1 MMDNKQA
8 LSKNILDTINSP
20 ADVKALSM
28 EELKQLAEEIRQLL
42 ISVIAK
48 TGGHLAPNLGVV
60 ELTLALHRVFS
71 TPEDKIVFD
80 VGHQA
85 YIHKIITGR
94 REQFPTLRQYGGL
107 SGFPKRSESA
117 HDAFGTGHSSTSIS
131 AALGMAVA
139 RDIKQQ
145 DYNVIAVIGDGSM
158 TGGMAFEALNNA
170 GTLHKRMIVVLNDNE
185 MSISKNVGAM
195 SEYLYHLRTG
205 ETYNKLKHDL
215 EGWLKN
221 MEFGSD
227 VLKALRRLKGSV
239 KYLMV
244 PTSIFE
250 ELGFTYLGPIDGHD
264 LPTLIEVMQAAKKI
278 DGPVLVHVLTKKGK
292 GYKPAEESPNKFHG
306 TGPFEIA
313 TGKKITNPNA
323 PITYTEV
330 FGKALSELA
339 HEDKDIIGITA
350 AMPDGTGLSTFAKAH
365 PTRFF
370 DVGIAE
376 QHAVTSAAGAA
387 AAGLKPVAAIYS
399 TFLQRAYD
407 SVLHDICMQKL
418 HVTLCLDRA
427 GLVGDDGYTHHGVF
441 DYAYL
446 RSMPEMTV
454 MAPKDENELRH
465 MLKTAVDFDGPISL
479 RYPRGSG
486 VGVDITEPMEAL
498 PIGKAE
504 VLREGQDV
512 SIWAI
517 GSMVQSAAQAAE
529 KLAEQG
535 ISAGVVNMRFV
546 KPLDKELLLAQ
557 AKEYGKIVT
566 LEEGVLQGGVGS
578 AVLETLNE
586 AQLLTKCQV
595 LTLGIPDEFVLHG
608 DKKLLFKDLELDVD
622 AIVAKTVA
630 FVKGE

>member
-1 MMDNKQA
+1 MENKQA
-8 LSKNILDTINSP
+8 LTKNILETINSP
-20 ADVKALSM
+20 ADVKALSLD
-28 EELKQLAEEIRQLL
+28 ELKQLAEEIRQFL
-42 ISVIAK
+42 ISVISK
-48 TGGHLAPNLGVV
+48 NGGHLAPNLGVV
-60 ELTLALHRVFS
+60 ELSLALHRVFS

-80 VGHQA
+80 VGHQS

-107 SGFPKRSESA
+107 SGFPKRSESE

-139 RDIKQQ
+139 RDLQGK
-145 DYNVIAVIGDGSM
+145 DYNVVAVIGDGSM

-170 GTLHKRMIVVLNDNE
+170 GTLHKKMIVVLNDNE

-195 SEYLYHLRTG
+195 SEYLYQLRTG
-205 ETYNKLKHDL
+205 ETYNKIKHDI

-221 MEFGSD
+221 MEFGTD
-227 VLKALRRLKGSV
+227 VLKAIRRLKGSV

-250 ELGFTYLGPIDGHD
+250 ELGFTYLGPVDGHD
-264 LPTLIEVMQAAKKI
+264 LQGLTEVLQAAKKI

-313 TGKKITNPNA
+313 TGKKIANPNA

-330 FGKALSELA
+330 FGKTLTELA
-339 HEDKDIIGITA
+339 NEDKEIIGITA
-350 AMPDGTGLSTFAKAH
+350 AMPDGTGMSTFAKAH
-365 PTRFF
+365 PERFF

-387 AAGLKPVAAIYS
+387 AAGMKPVAAIYS

-446 RSMPEMTV
+446 RSMPEMTI

-465 MLKTAVDFDGPISL
+465 MLKTAVDYDGPVSV
-479 RYPRGSG
+479 RYPRGCG
-486 VGVDITEPMEAL
+486 VGVEISEPMHSL

-504 VLREGQDV
+504 VLREGKNV
-512 SIWAI
+512 CLWAI
-517 GSMVQSAAQAAE
+517 GSMVQSALQVAA

-535 ISAGVVNMRFV
+535 ISAGVVNMRFA
-546 KPLDKELLLAQ
+546 KPLDKELLLAHAAQ
-557 AKEYGKIVT
+557 YGKIVT
-566 LEEGVLQGGVGS
+566 LEEGALQGGVGS
-578 AVLETLNE
+578 AVMETLNE
-586 AQLLTKCQV
+586 AKILQQCRV

-608 DKKLLFKDLELDVD
+608 NKKLLMKDLGLDVD
-622 AIVAKTVA
+622 AIVSKTIA
-630 FVKGE
+630 MVKEA

>member
-1 MMDNKQA
+1 MAENN
-8 LSKNILDTINSP
+8 LLDKINSP
-20 ADVKALSM
+20 ADVKKLSD
-28 EELKQLAEEIRQLL
+28 EQLKQLAAEIRQLL
-42 ISVIAK
+42 IEVISH

-60 ELTLALHRVFS
+60 ELTLALHKVFT
-71 TPEDKIVFD
+71 TPQDKLVFD

-107 SGFPKRSESA
+107 SGFPKRCESE

-139 RDIKQQ
+139 RDLQGE
-145 DYNVIAVIGDGSM
+145 DYNVVAIIGDGSM

-170 GTLHKRMIVVLNDNE
+170 GTLHKKMVVVLNDNE

-195 SEYLYHLRTG
+195 SDYLYHLRTG
-205 ETYNKLKHDL
+205 ETYNKIKNDI

-221 MEFGSD
+221 MEFGTD
-227 VLKALRRLKGSV
+227 VLKAIRRLKGSV

-250 ELGFTYLGPIDGHD
+250 ELGFTYLGPVDGHD
-264 LPTLIEVMQAAKKI
+264 IHGLIEVLQAAKKI
-278 DGPVLVHVLTKKGK
+278 DGPVMVHVLTKKGK

-313 TGKKITNPNA
+313 TGKKITNPAA
-323 PITYTEV
+323 PISYTEV
-330 FGKALSELA
+330 FGKTITELA
-339 HEDKDIIGITA
+339 DSDKKIVGLTA
-350 AMPDGTGLSTFAKAH
+350 AMPDGTGLNIFAQAH
-365 PTRFF
+365 PDRFF

-376 QHAVTSAAGAA
+376 QHAVTA
-387 AAGLKPVAAIYS
+387 AAGMAAAGMKPVTAIYS
-399 TFLQRAYD
+399 TFMQRAYD
-407 SVLHDICMQKL
+407 SILHDICMQKL
-418 HVTLCLDRA
+418 HVTMCLDRA

-446 RSMPEMTV
+446 RSIPNMTI

-465 MLKTAVDFDGPISL
+465 MLKTALSFNGPISV

-486 VGVDITEPMEAL
+486 VGVDITEPMQEL

-504 VLREGQDV
+504 VLREGKELCF
-512 SIWAI
+512 WAI
-517 GSMVQSAAQAAE
+517 GSMVQSAVQAAD
-529 KLAEQG
+529 KLKEQG
-535 ISAGVVNMRFV
+535 IDAGVVNMRFA
-546 KPLDKELLLAQ
+546 KPLDKELLIEH
-557 AKEYGKIVT
+557 AKRYGKIVT
-566 LEEGVLQGGVGS
+566 LEEGVLAGGVGS
-578 AVLETLNE
+578 EVLEILDDAGLLQQCAVLR
-586 AQLLTKCQV
+586 
-595 LTLGIPDEFVLHG
+595 LGIPDEFVTHG
-608 DKKLLFKDLELDVD
+608 DKKLLFRDLGLDTD
-622 AIVAKTVA
+622 AIVQKAAA

>member
-1 MMDNKQA
+1 MAENN
-8 LSKNILDTINSP
+8 LLDKINSP
-20 ADVKALSM
+20 ADVKKLSD
-28 EELKQLAEEIRQLL
+28 EQLKQLAAEIRQLL
-42 ISVIAK
+42 IEVISH

-60 ELTLALHRVFS
+60 ELTLALHKVFT
-71 TPEDKIVFD
+71 TPQDKLVFD

-107 SGFPKRSESA
+107 SGFPKRSESE

-139 RDIKQQ
+139 RDLQGE
-145 DYNVIAVIGDGSM
+145 DYNVVAIIGDGSM

-170 GTLHKRMIVVLNDNE
+170 GTLHKKMVVVLNDNE

-195 SEYLYHLRTG
+195 SDYLYHLRTG
-205 ETYNKLKHDL
+205 ETYNKIKNDI

-221 MEFGSD
+221 MEFGTD
-227 VLKALRRLKGSV
+227 VLKAIRRLKGSV

-250 ELGFTYLGPIDGHD
+250 ELGFTYLGPVDGHD
-264 LPTLIEVMQAAKKI
+264 IHGLIEVLQAAKKI
-278 DGPVLVHVLTKKGK
+278 DGPVMVHVLTKKGK

-313 TGKKITNPNA
+313 TGKKITNPA
-323 PITYTEV
+323 TPISYTEV
-330 FGKALSELA
+330 FGKTITELA
-339 HEDKDIIGITA
+339 DSDKKIVGLTA
-350 AMPDGTGLSTFAKAH
+350 AMPDGTGLNIFAQAH
-365 PTRFF
+365 PDRFF

-376 QHAVTSAAGAA
+376 QHAVTA
-387 AAGLKPVAAIYS
+387 AAGMAAAGMKPVTAIYS
-399 TFLQRAYD
+399 TFMQRAYD
-407 SVLHDICMQKL
+407 SILHDICMQKL
-418 HVTLCLDRA
+418 HVTMCLDRA

-446 RSMPEMTV
+446 RSIPNMTI

-465 MLKTAVDFDGPISL
+465 MLKTALSFNGPISV

-486 VGVDITEPMEAL
+486 VGVGITEPMQEL

-504 VLREGQDV
+504 VLREGKELCF
-512 SIWAI
+512 WAI
-517 GSMVQSAAQAAE
+517 GSMVQSAVQAAD
-529 KLAEQG
+529 KLKEQG
-535 ISAGVVNMRFV
+535 IDAGVVNMRFA
-546 KPLDKELLLAQ
+546 KPLDKELLIEH
-557 AKEYGKIVT
+557 AKRYGKIVT
-566 LEEGVLQGGVGS
+566 LEEGVLAGGVGS
-578 AVLETLNE
+578 EVLEILDDAGLLQQCAVLR
-586 AQLLTKCQV
+586 
-595 LTLGIPDEFVLHG
+595 LGIPDEFVTHG
-608 DKKLLFKDLELDVD
+608 DKKLLFRDLGLDTD
-622 AIVAKTVA
+622 AIVQKAAA

>member
-1 MMDNKQA
+1 MAENN
-8 LSKNILDTINSP
+8 LLDKINSP
-20 ADVKALSM
+20 ADVKKLSD
-28 EELKQLAEEIRQLL
+28 EQLKQLAAEIRQLL
-42 ISVIAK
+42 IEVISH

-60 ELTLALHRVFS
+60 ELTLALHKVFT
-71 TPEDKIVFD
+71 TPQDKLVFD

-107 SGFPKRSESA
+107 SGFPKRSESE

-139 RDIKQQ
+139 RDLQGE
-145 DYNVIAVIGDGSM
+145 DYNVVAIIGDGSM

-170 GTLHKRMIVVLNDNE
+170 GTLHKKMVVVLNDNE

-195 SEYLYHLRTG
+195 SDYLYHLRTG
-205 ETYNKLKHDL
+205 ETYNKIKNDI

-221 MEFGSD
+221 MEFGTD
-227 VLKALRRLKGSV
+227 VLKAIRRLKGSV

-250 ELGFTYLGPIDGHD
+250 ELGFTYLGPVDGHD
-264 LPTLIEVMQAAKKI
+264 IHGLIEVLQAAKKI
-278 DGPVLVHVLTKKGK
+278 DGPVMVHVLTKKGK

-313 TGKKITNPNA
+313 TGKKITNPAA
-323 PITYTEV
+323 PISYTEV
-330 FGKALSELA
+330 FGKTITELA
-339 HEDKDIIGITA
+339 DSDKKIVGLTA
-350 AMPDGTGLSTFAKAH
+350 AMPDGTGLNIFAQAH
-365 PTRFF
+365 PDRFF

-376 QHAVTSAAGAA
+376 QHAVTA
-387 AAGLKPVAAIYS
+387 AAGMAAAGMKPVTAIYS
-399 TFLQRAYD
+399 TFMQRAYD
-407 SVLHDICMQKL
+407 SILHDICMQKL
-418 HVTLCLDRA
+418 HVTMCLDRA

-446 RSMPEMTV
+446 RSIPNMTI

-465 MLKTAVDFDGPISL
+465 MLKTALSFNGPISV

-486 VGVDITEPMEAL
+486 VGVDITEPMHEL

-504 VLREGQDV
+504 VLREGKELCF
-512 SIWAI
+512 WAI
-517 GSMVQSAAQAAE
+517 GSMVQSAVQAAD
-529 KLAEQG
+529 KLKEQG
-535 ISAGVVNMRFV
+535 IDAGVVNMRFA
-546 KPLDKELLLAQ
+546 KPLDKELLIEH
-557 AKEYGKIVT
+557 AKRYGKIVT
-566 LEEGVLQGGVGS
+566 LEEGVLAGGVGS
-578 AVLETLNE
+578 EVLEILDDAGLLQQCAVLR
-586 AQLLTKCQV
+586 
-595 LTLGIPDEFVLHG
+595 LGIPDEFVTHG
-608 DKKLLFKDLELDVD
+608 DKKLLFRDLGLDTD
-622 AIVAKTVA
+622 AIVQKAVA

>member
-1 MMDNKQA
+1 MAENN
-8 LSKNILDTINSP
+8 LLDKINSP
-20 ADVKALSM
+20 ADVKKLSD
-28 EELKQLAEEIRQLL
+28 EQLKQLAAEIRQLL
-42 ISVIAK
+42 IKVISH

-60 ELTLALHRVFS
+60 ELTLALHKVFN
-71 TPEDKIVFD
+71 TPQDKLVFD

-107 SGFPKRSESA
+107 SGFPKRSESE

-139 RDIKQQ
+139 RDLQGE
-145 DYNVIAVIGDGSM
+145 DYNVVAIIGDGSM

-170 GTLHKRMIVVLNDNE
+170 GTLHKKMVVVLNDNE

-195 SEYLYHLRTG
+195 SDYLYHLRTG
-205 ETYNKLKHDL
+205 ETYNKIKNDI

-221 MEFGSD
+221 MEFGTD
-227 VLKALRRLKGSV
+227 VLKAIRRLKGSV

-250 ELGFTYLGPIDGHD
+250 ELGFTYLGPVDGHD
-264 LPTLIEVMQAAKKI
+264 IHGLIEVLQAAKKI
-278 DGPVLVHVLTKKGK
+278 DGPVMVHVLTKKGK

-313 TGKKITNPNA
+313 TGKKITNPAA
-323 PITYTEV
+323 PISYTEV
-330 FGKALSELA
+330 FGKTITELA
-339 HEDKDIIGITA
+339 DSDKKVVGLTA
-350 AMPDGTGLSTFAKAH
+350 AMPDGTGLNIFAQAH
-365 PTRFF
+365 PDRFF

-376 QHAVTSAAGAA
+376 QHAVTA
-387 AAGLKPVAAIYS
+387 AAGMAAAGMKPVTAIYS
-399 TFLQRAYD
+399 TFMQRAYD
-407 SVLHDICMQKL
+407 SILHDICMQKL
-418 HVTLCLDRA
+418 HVTMCLDRA

-446 RSMPEMTV
+446 RSIPNMTI

-465 MLKTAVDFDGPISL
+465 MLKTALSFNGPISV

-486 VGVDITEPMEAL
+486 VGVDITEPMHEL

-504 VLREGQDV
+504 VLREGKKLCF
-512 SIWAI
+512 WAI
-517 GSMVQSAAQAAE
+517 GSMVQSAVQAAD
-529 KLAEQG
+529 KLKEQG
-535 ISAGVVNMRFV
+535 IDAGVVNIRFA
-546 KPLDKELLLAQ
+546 KPLDKELLIEH
-557 AKEYGKIVT
+557 AKRYGKIVT
-566 LEEGVLQGGVGS
+566 LEEGVLAGGVGS
-578 AVLETLNE
+578 EVLEILDDAGLLQQCAVLR
-586 AQLLTKCQV
+586 
-595 LTLGIPDEFVLHG
+595 LGIPDEFVTHG
-608 DKKLLFKDLELDVD
+608 DKKLLFRDLGLDTD
-622 AIVAKTVA
+622 AIVQKAAA

>member
-205 ETYNKLKHDL
+205 ETYNKIKHDL

-221 MEFGSD
+221 MDFGSD

-330 FGKALSELA
+330 FGKALTELA
-339 HEDKDIIGITA
+339 NEDKDIIGITA

-486 VGVDITEPMEAL
+486 VGVDITEPMQAL

-504 VLREGQDV
+504 VLREGKDV

-529 KLAEQG
+529 MLAEQG

-622 AIVAKTVA
+622 AIVAKTAA

>member
-205 ETYNKLKHDL
+205 ETYNKIKHDL

-221 MEFGSD
+221 MDFGSD

-330 FGKALSELA
+330 FGKALTELA
-339 HEDKDIIGITA
+339 DEDKDIIGITA

-387 AAGLKPVAAIYS
+387 AAGLKPVAAIYR

-486 VGVDITEPMEAL
+486 VGVDITEPMQAL

-546 KPLDKELLLAQ
+546 KPLDKDLLLVQ

-622 AIVAKTVA
+622 AIVAKTAA

>member
-1 MMDNKQA
+1 MENMHTIT
-8 LSKNILDTINSP
+8 KNILETINSP
-20 ADVKALSM
+20 ADVKALSL
-28 EELKQLAEEIRQLL
+28 EQLKQLAEEIRQLL
-42 ISVIAK
+42 ISVISK

-60 ELTLALHRVFS
+60 ELTLALHRVFT
-71 TPEDKIVFD
+71 TPKDKIVFD
-80 VGHQA
+80 VGHQS

-94 REQFPTLRQYGGL
+94 REQFSTLRQYGGL
-107 SGFPKRSESA
+107 SGFPKRSESE

-139 RDIKQQ
+139 RDLQGE

-170 GTLHKRMIVVLNDNE
+170 GTLHKKMIVVLNDNE

-195 SEYLYHLRTG
+195 SEYLYQLRTG
-205 ETYNKLKHDL
+205 ETYNKIKHDI

-221 MEFGSD
+221 MEFGTD
-227 VLKALRRLKGSV
+227 VLKAIRRLKGSV

-264 LPTLIEVMQAAKKI
+264 LQGLTEVLQAAKKI

-306 TGPFEIA
+306 TGPFDIA
-313 TGKKITNPNA
+313 TGKKIANPNA

-330 FGKALSELA
+330 FGRTLTELA
-339 HEDKDIIGITA
+339 NADKDIIGITA
-350 AMPDGTGLSTFAKAH
+350 AMPDGTGMSTFAKAH
-365 PTRFF
+365 PERCF

-387 AAGLKPVAAIYS
+387 AVGLKPVAAIYS

-446 RSMPEMTV
+446 RSMPEMTI

-465 MLKTAVDFDGPISL
+465 MLKTAVDFDGPVSV

-486 VGVDITEPMEAL
+486 VGVSITEPMHSL

-504 VLREGQDV
+504 VLREGKDV
-512 SIWAI
+512 CLWAI
-517 GSMVQSAAQAAE
+517 GSMVQSALQAAD

-535 ISAGVVNMRFV
+535 ISTGVVNMRFA
-546 KPLDKELLLAQ
+546 KPLDEELLLEHAAQ
-557 AKEYGKIVT
+557 YGKIVT

-578 AVLETLNE
+578 AVLETLN
-586 AQLLTKCQV
+586 AAKMLQKCQV

-608 DKKLLFKDLELDVD
+608 DKKLLFKDLGLDVETIAD
-622 AIVAKTVA
+622 KIAAL
-630 FVKGE
+630 VKEE

>member
-1 MMDNKQA
+1 MENMHTIT
-8 LSKNILDTINSP
+8 KNILETINSP
-20 ADVKALSM
+20 ADVKALSL
-28 EELKQLAEEIRQLL
+28 EQLKQLAEEIRQLL
-42 ISVIAK
+42 ISVISK

-60 ELTLALHRVFS
+60 ELTLALHRVFT
-71 TPEDKIVFD
+71 TPKDKIVFD
-80 VGHQA
+80 VGHQS

-94 REQFPTLRQYGGL
+94 REQFSTLRQYGGL
-107 SGFPKRSESA
+107 SGFPKRSESE

-139 RDIKQQ
+139 RDLQGE

-170 GTLHKRMIVVLNDNE
+170 GTLHKKMIVVLNDNE

-195 SEYLYHLRTG
+195 SEYLYQLRTG
-205 ETYNKLKHDL
+205 ETYNKIKHDI

-221 MEFGSD
+221 MEFGTD
-227 VLKALRRLKGSV
+227 VLKAIRRLKGSV

-264 LPTLIEVMQAAKKI
+264 LQGLTEVLQAAKKI

-306 TGPFEIA
+306 TGPFDIA
-313 TGKKITNPNA
+313 TGKKIANPNA

-330 FGKALSELA
+330 FGRTLTELA
-339 HEDKDIIGITA
+339 NTDKDIIGITA
-350 AMPDGTGLSTFAKAH
+350 AMPDGTGMSTFAKAH
-365 PTRFF
+365 PERCF

-387 AAGLKPVAAIYS
+387 AVGLKPVAAIYS

-446 RSMPEMTV
+446 RSMPEMTI

-465 MLKTAVDFDGPISL
+465 MLKTAVDFDGPVSV

-486 VGVDITEPMEAL
+486 VGVSITEPMHSL

-504 VLREGQDV
+504 VLREGKDV
-512 SIWAI
+512 CLWAI
-517 GSMVQSAAQAAE
+517 GSMVQSALQAAD
-529 KLAEQG
+529 KLAERG
-535 ISAGVVNMRFV
+535 ISAGVVNMRFA
-546 KPLDKELLLAQ
+546 KPLDEELLLEHAAQ
-557 AKEYGKIVT
+557 YGKIVT

-578 AVLETLNE
+578 AVLETLN
-586 AQLLTKCQV
+586 AAKMLQKCQV

-608 DKKLLFKDLELDVD
+608 DKKLLFKDLGLDVETIAD
-622 AIVAKTVA
+622 KIAAL
-630 FVKGE
+630 VKEE

>member
-1 MMDNKQA
+1 MENMQTLK
-8 LSKNILDTINSP
+8 KNILETINSP
-20 ADVKALSM
+20 ADVKALSL
-28 EELKQLAEEIRQLL
+28 EQLKQLAEEIRQFL
-42 ISVIAK
+42 ISVISK

-71 TPEDKIVFD
+71 TPQDKIVFD
-80 VGHQA
+80 VGHQS

-107 SGFPKRSESA
+107 SGFPKRTESE

-139 RDIKQQ
+139 RDLQGK
-145 DYNVIAVIGDGSM
+145 DFDVVAVIGDGSM

-170 GTLHKRMIVVLNDNE
+170 GTLHKKMIVVLNDNE

-195 SEYLYHLRTG
+195 SEYLYQLRTG
-205 ETYNKLKHDL
+205 ETYNKIKHDL
-215 EGWLKN
+215 EGWLQN
-221 MEFGSD
+221 VEFGSD
-227 VLKALRRLKGSV
+227 VIKVLRRLKGSV

-264 LPTLIEVMQAAKKI
+264 LEGLIEVLQAAKKI

-313 TGKKITNPNA
+313 TGKKIANPNA

-330 FGKALSELA
+330 FGKTLIELA
-339 HEDKDIIGITA
+339 NEDKDIIGITA
-350 AMPDGTGLSTFAKAH
+350 AMPDGTGLSAFAKAH
-365 PTRFF
+365 PDRFF

-407 SVLHDICMQKL
+407 SVLHDICIQKL

-427 GLVGDDGYTHHGVF
+427 GIVGDDGFTHHGVF

-446 RSMPEMTV
+446 RSIPEMTI

-465 MLKTAVDFDGPISL
+465 MLKTATDYTGPISI

-486 VGVDITEPMEAL
+486 VGVDTTEPLHAL

-504 VLREGQDV
+504 VLREGKDV
-512 SIWAI
+512 VVWAI
-517 GSMVQSAAQAAE
+517 GSMVQSALQAAE
-529 KLAEQG
+529 VLAQQG
-535 ISAGVVNMRFV
+535 ISVGVVNMRFA
-546 KPLDKELLLAQ
+546 KPLDKELLVEHA
-557 AKEYGKIVT
+557 AKYGKIVT
-566 LEEGVLQGGVGS
+566 LEEGVLAGGVGS
-578 AVLETLNE
+578 AVLEALNE
-586 AQLLTKCQV
+586 AKLLAKCRV

-608 DKKLLFKDLELDVD
+608 DKKLLLRDLHLDVQ
-622 AIVAKTVA
+622 AIAEQTA
-630 FVKGE
+630 GLVKEE

>member
-1 MMDNKQA
+1 MAENN
-8 LSKNILDTINSP
+8 LLDKINSP
-20 ADVKALSM
+20 ADVKKLSD
-28 EELKQLAEEIRQLL
+28 EQLKQLATEIRQLL
-42 ISVIAK
+42 IKVISH

-60 ELTLALHRVFS
+60 ELTLALHKVFN
-71 TPEDKIVFD
+71 TPQDKLVFD

-107 SGFPKRSESA
+107 SGFPKRCESE

-139 RDIKQQ
+139 RDLQGE
-145 DYNVIAVIGDGSM
+145 DYNVVAIIGDGSM

-170 GTLHKRMIVVLNDNE
+170 GTLHKKMVVVLNDNE

-195 SEYLYHLRTG
+195 SDYLYHLRTG
-205 ETYNKLKHDL
+205 ETYNKIKNDI

-221 MEFGSD
+221 MEFGTD
-227 VLKALRRLKGSV
+227 VLKAIRRLKGSV

-250 ELGFTYLGPIDGHD
+250 ELGFTYLGPVDGHD
-264 LPTLIEVMQAAKKI
+264 IHGLIEVLQAAKKI
-278 DGPVLVHVLTKKGK
+278 DGPVMVHVLTKKGK

-313 TGKKITNPNA
+313 TGKKITNPAA
-323 PITYTEV
+323 PISYTEV
-330 FGKALSELA
+330 FGKTITELA
-339 HEDKDIIGITA
+339 DSDKKVVGLTA
-350 AMPDGTGLSTFAKAH
+350 AMPDGTGLNIFAQAH
-365 PTRFF
+365 PDRFF

-376 QHAVTSAAGAA
+376 QHAVTA
-387 AAGLKPVAAIYS
+387 AAGMAAAGMKPVTAIYS
-399 TFLQRAYD
+399 TFMQRAYD
-407 SVLHDICMQKL
+407 SILHDICMQKL
-418 HVTLCLDRA
+418 HVTMCLDRA

-446 RSMPEMTV
+446 RSIPNMTI

-465 MLKTAVDFDGPISL
+465 MLKTALSFNGPISV

-486 VGVDITEPMEAL
+486 VGVNITEPMHEL

-504 VLREGQDV
+504 VLREGKKLCF
-512 SIWAI
+512 WAI
-517 GSMVQSAAQAAE
+517 GSMVQSAVQAAD
-529 KLAEQG
+529 KLKEQG
-535 ISAGVVNMRFV
+535 IDAGVVNMRFA
-546 KPLDKELLLAQ
+546 KPLDKELLIEH
-557 AKEYGKIVT
+557 AKRYGKIVT
-566 LEEGVLQGGVGS
+566 LEEGVLAGGVGS
-578 AVLETLNE
+578 EVLEILDDAGLLQQCAVLR
-586 AQLLTKCQV
+586 
-595 LTLGIPDEFVLHG
+595 LGIPDEFVTHG
-608 DKKLLFKDLELDVD
+608 DKKLLFRDLGLDTD
-622 AIVAKTVA
+622 AIVQKAAT

>member
-1 MMDNKQA
+1 MENMHTIT
-8 LSKNILDTINSP
+8 KNILETINSP
-20 ADVKALSM
+20 ADVKALSL
-28 EELKQLAEEIRQLL
+28 EQLKQLAEEIRQLL
-42 ISVIAK
+42 ISVISK

-60 ELTLALHRVFS
+60 ELTLALHRVFT
-71 TPEDKIVFD
+71 TPKDKIVFD
-80 VGHQA
+80 VGHQS

-94 REQFPTLRQYGGL
+94 REQFSTLRQYGGL
-107 SGFPKRSESA
+107 SGFPKRSESE

-139 RDIKQQ
+139 RDLQGE

-170 GTLHKRMIVVLNDNE
+170 GTLHKKMIVVLNDNE

-195 SEYLYHLRTG
+195 SEYLYQLRTG
-205 ETYNKLKHDL
+205 ETYNKIKHDI

-221 MEFGSD
+221 MEFGTD
-227 VLKALRRLKGSV
+227 VLKAIRRLKGSV

-264 LPTLIEVMQAAKKI
+264 LQGLTEVLQAAKKI

-306 TGPFEIA
+306 TGPFDIA
-313 TGKKITNPNA
+313 TGKKIANPNA

-330 FGKALSELA
+330 FGRTLTELA
-339 HEDKDIIGITA
+339 NADKDIIGITA
-350 AMPDGTGLSTFAKAH
+350 AMPDGTGMSTFAKAH
-365 PTRFF
+365 PERCF

-387 AAGLKPVAAIYS
+387 AVGLKPVAAIYS

-446 RSMPEMTV
+446 RSMPEMTI

-465 MLKTAVDFDGPISL
+465 MLKTAVDFDGPVSV

-486 VGVDITEPMEAL
+486 VGVSITEPMHSL

-504 VLREGQDV
+504 VLREGKDV
-512 SIWAI
+512 CLWAI
-517 GSMVQSAAQAAE
+517 GSMVQSALQAAD

-535 ISAGVVNMRFV
+535 ICAGVVNMRFA
-546 KPLDKELLLAQ
+546 KPLDEELLLEHAAQ
-557 AKEYGKIVT
+557 YGKIVT

-578 AVLETLNE
+578 AVLETLN
-586 AQLLTKCQV
+586 AAKMLQKCQV

-608 DKKLLFKDLELDVD
+608 DKKLLFKDLGLDVETIAD
-622 AIVAKTVA
+622 KIAAL
-630 FVKGE
+630 VKEE

>member
-330 FGKALSELA
+330 FGKALTELA
-339 HEDKDIIGITA
+339 DEDKDIIGITA
-350 AMPDGTGLSTFAKAH
+350 AMPDGTGLSAFAKAH

>member
-1 MMDNKQA
+1 MENQKA
-8 LSKNILDTINSP
+8 LQKNILETINSP

-28 EELKQLAEEIRQLL
+28 EELKQLAEEIRQFL
-42 ISVIAK
+42 ISVISK

-71 TPEDKIVFD
+71 TPEDKLIFD
-80 VGHQA
+80 VGHQS

-107 SGFPKRSESA
+107 SGFPKRTESD

-131 AALGMAVA
+131 AAVGMAVA
-139 RDIKQQ
+139 RDIQQQ
-145 DYNVIAVIGDGSM
+145 DYNVVAVIGDGSM
-158 TGGMAFEALNNA
+158 TGGMAFEALNHA
-170 GTLHKRMIVVLNDNE
+170 GMLHKKMIVVLNDNE

-195 SEYLYHLRTG
+195 SEYLYQLRTG
-205 ETYNKLKHDL
+205 ETYTKIKHDL

-221 MEFGSD
+221 VEFGSD
-227 VLKALRRLKGSV
+227 VIKVLRRLKGSV

-264 LPTLIEVMQAAKKI
+264 LQSLTEVLQAAKKI

-313 TGKKITNPNA
+313 TGKKIANPNA

-330 FGKALSELA
+330 FGKTITELA
-339 HEDKDIIGITA
+339 DADPKIIGITA

-407 SVLHDICMQKL
+407 SVLHDMCIQKL

-427 GLVGDDGYTHHGVF
+427 GIVGDDGFTHHGVF

-446 RSMPEMTV
+446 RSIPEMTI

-465 MLKTAVDFDGPISL
+465 MLKTAVDFHGPISV

-486 VGVDITEPMEAL
+486 VGVDITEPMHTL

-517 GSMVQSAAQAAE
+517 GSMVQSALQAAE

-557 AKEYGKIVT
+557 AAQYGKIVT
-566 LEEGVLQGGVGS
+566 LEEGVLEGGVGS

-586 AQLLTKCQV
+586 AKLLQKCQV

-608 DKKLLFKDLELDVD
+608 DKKLLLRDLHLDVD
-622 AIVAKTVA
+622 AIVAQTVA
-630 FVKGE
+630 LVKGE